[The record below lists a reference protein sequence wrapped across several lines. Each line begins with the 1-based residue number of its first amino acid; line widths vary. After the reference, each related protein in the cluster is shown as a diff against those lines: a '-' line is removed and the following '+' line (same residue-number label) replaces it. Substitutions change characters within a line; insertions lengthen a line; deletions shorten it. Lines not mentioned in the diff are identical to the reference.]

1 MVVVRLSRLQV
12 IDFRNYPQ
20 ADLELTAGP
29 NVLVGANG
37 QGKTNIVE
45 AIGYLST
52 LGSHRVANDQPLI
65 RRGADRAVVRAI
77 VRSDDREL
85 SVELEITAGKAN
97 RARIGRAPV
106 GRTKDVIGIVRSVL
120 FAPEDLS
127 LVKGDP
133 SDRRR
138 FLDDLLVQRYPR
150 YAGVR
155 SDYERVRTQR
165 NALLR
170 TAGMARRSGGS
181 GDLSTLDAWDE
192 HLVAHGAALL
202 HGRLELVHDLRPHF
216 QTAYAAI
223 SGAADEV
230 AMRYRALAEDARSD
244 EDAELA
250 SVAADDSVP
259 SIEELSGLM
268 RTRLAAARTK
278 EVERGMTLVGPHRD
292 ELVLRLDDFPA
303 KGYAS
308 HGQSWSIALALRLAA
323 YEMLRA
329 EGAEPILLLDDVFAE
344 LDAKRRAYL
353 ADVAKRAEQTL
364 VTAAV
369 EADVPGGL
377 DAATYRVEAG
387 SITDVSPIEQ

>member
-1 MVVVRLSRLQV
+1 MRLSRLQV
-12 IDFRNYPQ
+12 IDFRNYAQ
-20 ADLELTAGP
+20 AELELQAGP
-29 NVLVGANG
+29 TVLVGSNG

-52 LGSHRVANDQPLI
+52 LGSHRVASDQPLI
-65 RRGADRAVVRAI
+65 RRGAERAVIRAI
-77 VRSDDREL
+77 VLNDDREL

-138 FLDDLLVQRYPR
+138 FLDELLVQRYPR

-155 SDYERVRTQR
+155 SDYERVRAQR

-170 TAGMARRSGGS
+170 TAGMARRAGKS

-192 HLVAHGAALL
+192 HLIAHGAALL
-202 HGRLELVHDLRPHF
+202 HGRLELVHDLSPHF

-223 SGAADEV
+223 SGSADDV
-230 AMRYRALAEDARSD
+230 AMRYRTLAEDVRAD
-244 EDAELA
+244 
-250 SVAADDSVP
+250 ADDVDDPQAPEEEIGVP
-259 SIEELSGLM
+259 DIEELSALM
-268 RTRLAAARTK
+268 RTRLAAMRAK

-292 ELVLRLDDFPA
+292 ELLLRLDDFPA

-323 YEMLRA
+323 YELLRA

-353 ADVAKRAEQTL
+353 SEVAKAAEQTII
-364 VTAAV
+364 TAAV
-369 EADVPGGL
+369 EADVPDGL
-377 DAATYRVEAG
+377 EATTHRVTAG
-387 SITDVSPIEQ
+387 TIAS